1 MGPLIH
7 LTDGLW
13 GDPFVPGCLGL
24 FPVLELKVP
33 NPRNT
38 FVPRTVDCVMFV
50 RIKYSFTCEVLHS
63 ASETR
68 HSDSALVGL
77 V

>member
-13 GDPFVPGCLGL
+13 VAPFVPGCLRL
-24 FPVLELKVP
+24 FPVLKLEVL

-38 FVPRTVDCVMFV
+38 FVPRTVDRIMFV
-50 RIKYSFTCEVLHS
+50 RIKYSFTCI
-63 ASETR
+63 
-68 HSDSALVGL
+68 
-77 V
+77 